1 MNEKFRNY
9 SWEIRNRLN
18 RIYRKVESILVECNL
33 QTWNQIVIP
42 EELHEGNFFKIRE
55 ANATDDLED
64 VVATYPDEL
73 SAPTPAMPKPVLRD
87 EIYGCLK
94 GGITCFVARDVSTN
108 QLLGVIWLRDWYYP
122 NILPLEKQA
131 SKACAPSRLYTVPEA
146 RGRGIASAL
155 LCYSLNIAKQRG
167 YAFAYALIQPRRIFL
182 LRAFLKS
189 GFVILGTVIHGSRL
203 GCQFQVFRHGVR
215 LASGSFPVVP
225 VLIVSKVHHDGSTLL
240 SIIRALGRNG
250 IPVYLLV
257 KGPLIYT
264 GKTRYAHRIE
274 QFTGDITDE
283 ELIQRLTNMLAA
295 MGSRK
300 QKPVMMHIT
309 ENDIYDLHSIRPFL
323 ERHFTILPMGD
334 VGHYLEKA
342 NQLSPAVEA
351 GFCVPQ
357 SMVLQS
363 ADELD
368 AVCERMQFPII
379 VKPLARHTVGN
390 FLEKVLVYDSPAG
403 FVAQAK
409 HFFDNERTKLLAQE
423 YIPGSD
429 QDVLLF
435 MASCDVQGR
444 TRAYVSGHKLRQN
457 PPGFGLMSSGVIRKD
472 NQMEE
477 KSIKLCELFKIGG
490 FIGIEA
496 KRRQGTQDLYY
507 IETNYRPEAISP
519 LAEIAGT
526 NLVLDTY
533 LAAIGE
539 PCFACPPR
547 PTASYMN
554 LQLEIEVVRALVRSG
569 HAKWIELLRPLPRP
583 TAYCLFAP
591 DDPLPFLR
599 WLVDA
604 VRLKIMRTLHFSM

>member
-1 MNEKFRNY
+1 MNDKYRNY
-9 SWEIRNRLN
+9 SWEIRKRLN
-18 RIYRKVESILVECNL
+18 KIYRRVESVLVECNL
-33 QTWNQIVIP
+33 KEWGQAETA
-42 EELHEGNFFKIRE
+42 EELLDGKFFALREGNE
-55 ANATDDLED
+55 TDDLED
-64 VVATYPDEL
+64 IVATFPDEL
-73 SAPTPAMPKPVLRD
+73 SAPTPAMPRPVLRN
-87 EIYGCLK
+87 EIYGRFK
-94 GGITCFVARDVSTN
+94 AGIACFVARDSITN

-122 NILPLEKQA
+122 NVLPLEKRA

-146 RGRGIASAL
+146 RGKGIATAL
-155 LCYSLNIAKQRG
+155 LCYTLNIAKQRG
-167 YAFAYALIQPRRIFL
+167 YAFAYALIRPKRIFS
-182 LRAFLKS
+182 LRAFLKA
-189 GFVILGTVIHGSRL
+189 GFAILGTVLHGSRL
-203 GCQFQVFRHGVR
+203 GCPFQVFRYGVR

-225 VLIVSKVHHDGSTLL
+225 VVIVSKVRHDGSTLL
-240 SIIRALGRNG
+240 SMIRALGRNG
-250 IPVYLLV
+250 VPVYLLV
-257 KGPLIYT
+257 KGPLTYT

-274 QFTGDITDE
+274 QFTGDITDQ
-283 ELIQRLTNMLAA
+283 ELIQRLTAMLAA
-295 MGSRK
+295 MGSCK

-309 ENDIYDLHSIRPFL
+309 ENDIFNLHSIRPFL
-323 ERHFTILPMGD
+323 EKHFTILPMGD

-342 NQLSPAVEA
+342 NQLPPAVEA

-390 FLEKVLVYDSPAG
+390 FLEKVLIYDSPAG
-403 FVAQAK
+403 FVEQAK
-409 HFFDNERTKLLAQE
+409 QFFDDERTKLLAQE

-435 MASCDVQGR
+435 MASCDVLGR
-444 TRAYVSGHKLRQN
+444 ARAYVSGHKLRQK
-457 PPGFGLMSSGVIRKD
+457 PPGFGLMSSGVIHQDDK
-472 NQMEE
+472 MEE

-507 IETNYRPEAISP
+507 IETNFRPEAISP

-547 PTASYMN
+547 PSASYMN
-554 LQLEIEVVRALVRSG
+554 LQLEIEAVRVSVGEGKVTWA
-569 HAKWIELLRPLPRP
+569 ELLKPLPGP

-591 DDPLPFLR
+591 DDPLPFFR

-604 VRLKIMRTLHFSM
+604 VRLKIMRALNFLR